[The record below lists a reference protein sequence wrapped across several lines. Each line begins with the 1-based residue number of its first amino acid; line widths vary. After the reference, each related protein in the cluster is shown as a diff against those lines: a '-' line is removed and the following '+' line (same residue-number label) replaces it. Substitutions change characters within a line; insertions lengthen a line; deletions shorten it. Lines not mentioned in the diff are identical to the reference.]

1 MEGDG
6 SRDVKDQKSQ
16 PIKRTFCN
24 AFTGCQGKRS
34 DASAGAMKD
43 YDYGHESVKEG
54 TDENF
59 VGDVARD
66 ILAEARLW
74 EALQARNSM
83 RYPVMRK
90 QGFFGREKRAT
101 KSEEGGFNRIA
112 PHNGIENRN
121 NE

>member
-6 SRDVKDQKSQ
+6 SRDAKDQKSQ

-34 DASAGAMKD
+34 DASAPMKD

-83 RYPVMRK
+83 RYPVMRR

-101 KSEEGGFNRIA
+101 QSEDDGFDRIA
-112 PHNGIENRN
+112 PNSGTKSHD